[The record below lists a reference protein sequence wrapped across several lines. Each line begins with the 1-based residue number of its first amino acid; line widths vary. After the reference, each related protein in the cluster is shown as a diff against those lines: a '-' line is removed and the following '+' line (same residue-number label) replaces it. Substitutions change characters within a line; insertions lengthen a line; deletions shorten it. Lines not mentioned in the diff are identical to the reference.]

1 MIEERKRILTML
13 ESKKIS
19 VDEAERLLRS
29 LNEDKTT
36 SQEKLTTPKH
46 LFVKVNSKKD
56 GTGDKVNIK
65 LPIALLKSG
74 IKITNLVSD
83 ELKVKVNSAISQ
95 KGMNFKI
102 EDLNK
107 ENIDEFLKALT
118 DFSIDVESESQEEV
132 KIYCQ

>member
-1 MIEERKRILTML
+1 MFTIL
-13 ESKKIS
+13 IS
-19 VDEAERLLRS
+19 S
-29 LNEDKTT
+29 FK
-36 SQEKLTTPKH
+36 
-46 LFVKVNSKKD
+46 
-56 GTGDKVNIK
+56 GDNIQ
-65 LPIALLKSG
+65 G
-74 IKITNLVSD
+74 D
-83 ELKVKVNSAISQ
+83 ELKVKVNSAINQ